1 MDEKSIST
9 EQPFPTWP
17 ESRQERQGSRGEAAN
32 HSSSWAV
39 LTLCHLGY
47 ATLCFHCPICKMGIK
62 GLSLRTGARSKHMYV
77 QMLGRGYPQP
87 SSPFIVGMGNDGKD
101 SKTLRVTEVGP

>member
-1 MDEKSIST
+1 
-9 EQPFPTWP
+9 
-17 ESRQERQGSRGEAAN
+17 
-32 HSSSWAV
+32 
-39 LTLCHLGY
+39 
-47 ATLCFHCPICKMGIK
+47 
-62 GLSLRTGARSKHMYV
+62 MYV

>member
-1 MDEKSIST
+1 MKSPLALSSLSL
-9 EQPFPTWP
+9 P
-17 ESRQERQGSRGEAAN
+17 SRRAARRGKEAGVRQQN

-47 ATLCFHCPICKMGIK
+47 ATLCFHCSICKMGIK